1 MHALQTYEED
11 LLLAQAILNKDQQ
24 VTRALFYVNGR
35 GMLTAVIKKVFD
47 YEVEYDELV
56 NALYLYIMEND
67 GYRLRQYQ
75 GRSTIY
81 LWLRTTA
88 TRFFI
93 QYRDQVIDDTTKD
106 YLLEGTSDEP
116 IDEVDE
122 NEDEDIRVIR
132 SAFDRMPNRRYAY
145 VLQRLVIDEA
155 PPPDVAAEMGVTVDN
170 LYNIKKR
177 AIAQLTQELT
187 KFGIRRR

>member
-1 MHALQTYEED
+1 MHALQIYEED
-11 LLLAQAILNKDQQ
+11 ILLAQAILNKDQQ

-155 PPPDVAAEMGVTVDN
+155 PPLDVAVEMGVTVDN

-187 KFGIRRR
+187 KFGIRKR

>member
-11 LLLAQAILNKDQQ
+11 LLLAQAVLNKDQQ

-93 QYRDQVIDDTTKD
+93 QYRDQVIEDTTH
-106 YLLEGTSDEP
+106 EP
-116 IDEVDE
+116 RIQH
-122 NEDEDIRVIR
+122 I
-132 SAFDRMPNRRYAY
+132 Y
-145 VLQRLVIDEA
+145 V
-155 PPPDVAAEMGVTVDN
+155 
-170 LYNIKKR
+170 
-177 AIAQLTQELT
+177 QLTKLP
-187 KFGIRRR
+187 KHSDYIGCVYLHNLNIFCIIAR